1 MSNTTVNRD
10 ELEFLVERL
19 QEEFE
24 QLHALSTTLTGR
36 LRPNDPDNP
45 NGRDDLV
52 SWRIAQ
58 ILEDRLGTVG
68 CKDCWR
74 ASNIPQV
81 CAPSEYSG
89 NVASL
94 D

>member
-10 ELEFLVERL
+10 ELEFLVELL

-24 QLHALSTTLTGR
+24 QLHALSTTLSGR
-36 LRPNDPDNP
+36 LQPNDPNNP

-58 ILEDRLGTVG
+58 ILEGKLETLG
-68 CKDCWR
+68 CKDR
-74 ASNIPQV
+74 IKRQMESIFGI
-81 CAPSEYSG
+81 SSTTG
-89 NVASL
+89 FGG
-94 D
+94 